1 MNEKFEGLEAELG
14 EPFVA
19 IETEYILEERHISE
33 LLKKG
38 WQQVQERVEALRELE
53 AVKDEMKLRWR
64 ELDELRQSME

>member
-1 MNEKFEGLEAELG
+1 MSEKFEGLEAELG

-19 IETEYILEERHISE
+19 IETAYILEKRHISE

-64 ELDELRQSME
+64 ELDELRQSVE